1 MDVVLPTLGPERRK
15 TYSPFLP
22 ICPETGKVLE
32 VAIVDINLDSKTIK
46 YQNGD
51 KKVET
56 KITGGACKLQWKVD
70 WAMRWF
76 ALGVDF
82 EMYGKDL
89 IPSAELSSKIC
100 KILGGTP
107 PAGFAYELFFPL
119 NSMTKVGHVYL
130 IDDDESMRL
139 SLTRMLRELGY
150 LVEEYASAKVFLD
163 KSVPVSPAVILLD
176 MQMPDMTGLDLQ
188 ESLRKLGR
196 KTPIVFVSGQSHP
209 HQIVQGLKRGALDF
223 LFKPFNLEE
232 LLNAVADAID
242 FDGRQLQ
249 RVSIDV
255 ETKRDYEKLTPRERE
270 VCAWLVKGLLN
281 KDIAVKLGT
290 TDATIKV
297 HKARVMEKMHAD
309 SLQTLVKKYLESD
322 LENHPLTV

>member
-1 MDVVLPTLGPERRK
+1 
-15 TYSPFLP
+15 
-22 ICPETGKVLE
+22 
-32 VAIVDINLDSKTIK
+32 
-46 YQNGD
+46 
-51 KKVET
+51 
-56 KITGGACKLQWKVD
+56 
-70 WAMRWF
+70 
-76 ALGVDF
+76 
-82 EMYGKDL
+82 
-89 IPSAELSSKIC
+89 
-100 KILGGTP
+100 
-107 PAGFAYELFFPL
+107 
-119 NSMTKVGHVYL
+119 MTKVGHVYL

-309 SLQTLVKKYLESD
+309 SLQILVKKYLESD